1 MMAKMVLK
9 HYWRSSCSWRVR
21 WALALKD
28 LRYQS
33 EHIDL
38 LQGEQRSASF
48 RRQNPQALVPVLVVD
63 GVPRY
68 ESLAIIEWLD
78 ECYPHSPLLPLSPDE
93 RVLARQLAYMVSC
106 GIQPLQN
113 MGAQRYYSSDPQARL
128 RYARHYIERGF
139 TAYERRLQQLGA
151 GTFCMGGQVT
161 IADLCLIPQVYNA
174 KRFACDMHKFPLI
187 DRVYRHCMQTSA
199 CQASSPDACKP

>member
-1 MMAKMVLK
+1 MANLVLK

-21 WALALKD
+21 WALALKG
-28 LRYQS
+28 LAYQS

-38 LQGEQRSASF
+38 LQGEQQRASF

-63 GVPRY
+63 GVPYY

-78 ECYPHSPLLPLSPDE
+78 ERYPHTPLLPSTPAE
-93 RVLARQLAYMVSC
+93 RIQARQLAYMVSC

-113 MGAQRYYSSDPQARL
+113 MNAQRYYSNDPQARS

-139 TAYERRLQQLGA
+139 EAYEQRLQQLGA
-151 GTFCMGGQVT
+151 GTFCLGGQIT
-161 IADLCLIPQVYNA
+161 IADICLIPQVYNA
-174 KRFACDMHKFPLI
+174 QRFACNLRQFPLI
-187 DRVYRHCMQTSA
+187 ASIYRRGRQTPACRASA
-199 CQASSPDACKP
+199 PEACKP